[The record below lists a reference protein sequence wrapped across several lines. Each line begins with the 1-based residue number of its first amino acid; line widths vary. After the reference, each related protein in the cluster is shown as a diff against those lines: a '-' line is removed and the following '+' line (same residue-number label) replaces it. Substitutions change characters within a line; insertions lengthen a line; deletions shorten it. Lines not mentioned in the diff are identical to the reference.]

1 MKAWMLAGIA
11 GALALGGCVDRAAQE
26 QAKRTETLVSDT
38 TVAVTVEPVKV
49 QNIAGTIELTG
60 QVTASMESSVG
71 AKVAGRLA
79 AVYVRDGDPV
89 VAGQAIAQQETT
101 TLRDQAQQALAQ
113 VKAAQAALA
122 QAETNARVGP
132 QRSAAGVATAQAQ
145 LNSAKAQL
153 SKARTGARTEEIRR
167 AEANVRAAESGRDT
181 AKREFDRVR
190 GLYKEGAVSLQRL
203 DQAQNAYALALA
215 QYDAA
220 VEALGLARNA
230 TRPEDLASAE
240 EAVRQAEE
248 NLRNAKAQQSLDALF
263 GQAVQQARANLE
275 GANAQ
280 LRLANQALEDA
291 TLRAP
296 FSGKVSG
303 SPSQPGQFLAP
314 GSPVARIV
322 GSGNVYFEA
331 EIPETSLEKLA
342 IGTPVSI
349 RIAALGGRLLS
360 GRIAAIRPKGDEVGR
375 VFYARVTFIDE
386 PGELYSG
393 MFGSATVEFGKVEG
407 ATVVPASAI
416 VIQGDNHYV
425 FLHSDGKAKRV
436 KVVPGIRVNG
446 LYQVEGLSEN
456 DQVIVQGANLVIDGS
471 KVRVEK
477 PGVVTAA
484 QKSGEGA

>member
-11 GALALGGCVDRAAQE
+11 GIIALGGCVDRAAQE
-26 QAKRTETLVSDT
+26 QAKRTEDLVSDT

-49 QNIAGTIELTG
+49 QDIAETVELSG

-71 AKVAGRLA
+71 AKVAGRL
-79 AVYVRDGDPV
+79 VGIYVRDGDPV
-89 VAGQAIAQQETT
+89 VVGQAIAQQETT
-101 TLRDQAQQALAQ
+101 TVRNQVQQAHAQ

-132 QRSAAGVATAQAQ
+132 LRSAAVVATAQAQ

-153 SKARTGARTEEIRR
+153 SKARTGARTEEIRQ

-181 AKREFDRVR
+181 AKREFERVR
-190 GLYKEGAVSLQRL
+190 ELYQAGAVSLQRL

-220 VEALGLARNA
+220 VEALRLARNA

-291 TLRAP
+291 TIRAP

-303 SPSQPGQFLAP
+303 SPAQPGQFLAP

-322 GSGNVYFEA
+322 GSGSVYFEA
-331 EIPETSLEKLA
+331 EIPETSLGKLS

-349 RIAALGGRLLS
+349 RIDALGGRLLS
-360 GRIAAIRPKGDEVGR
+360 GRIAAIRPQGDEVGR
-375 VFYARVTFIDE
+375 VFYARVTFDDE

-416 VIQGDNHYV
+416 VTQGENHYV
-425 FLHSDGKAKRV
+425 YLHSGGKAKRV

-446 LYQVEGLSEN
+446 LFQVEGLSKN
-456 DQVIVQGANLVIDGS
+456 DQVIVRGANLVIDGS
-471 KVRVEK
+471 KVKVEK
-477 PGVVTAA
+477 PGAVTAA